1 MRLFAALRALVAIW
15 CLIGLDPAWAGTPGQ
30 DTLLFGRPGWVLS
43 GAADDLNFA
52 TGQYFGVSPSQITVS
67 RASSESEVCN
77 GALTTFPPNALAVT
91 PGCGLWVWEART
103 NVETNNSLAGSTI
116 PCASSCATPTG
127 WNLGSLAGLT
137 ITLASTQYI
146 NNMPTATINF
156 QGSTSGGNF
165 FPVFGTGSTATTYG
179 MTWTTSAYLAQSG
192 PSCSAINGIIL
203 VANFDTG
210 NIAST
215 NLSGTLT
222 ASLQYVKVSGT
233 AASSS
238 VTNITQAFLNIGLNA
253 GAVNCSITV
262 GLPDLEL
269 NPNLPA
275 SVASAV
281 KAADGTGGVNGAGVY
296 TVTGGTCTTPPTLNV
311 TWAAGVL
318 TIGAVVNA
326 GSCSVLPPSP
336 ATLAY
341 SSGAATGWTGA
352 TATLTPTDNSAQGF
366 ATGPILTSS
375 GAVTRAGSGISLAK
389 PISGPVSAYITAT
402 PYAPSAYPLNQI
414 AVSIDDNSASNQD
427 VLLRN
432 AVAGGFA
439 GQSAIGGSTIFNN
452 DLPWVQGSTGKY
464 VGYWSNNNMSTKANS
479 NTTINVATPGLAVG
493 LNKVHIGSYLGTGA
507 AAYNGSISRIAIAPQ
522 SLIGK

>member
-1 MRLFAALRALVAIW
+1 M
-15 CLIGLDPAWAGTPGQ
+15 
-30 DTLLFGRPGWVLS
+30 
-43 GAADDLNFA
+43 
-52 TGQYFGVSPSQITVS
+52 
-67 RASSESEVCN
+67 
-77 GALTTFPPNALAVT
+77 
-91 PGCGLWVWEART
+91 
-103 NVETNNSLAGSTI
+103 
-116 PCASSCATPTG
+116 
-127 WNLGSLAGLT
+127 
-137 ITLASTQYI
+137 
-146 NNMPTATINF
+146 
-156 QGSTSGGNF
+156 
-165 FPVFGTGSTATTYG
+165 
-179 MTWTTSAYLAQSG
+179 
-192 PSCSAINGIIL
+192 
-203 VANFDTG
+203 
-210 NIAST
+210 
-215 NLSGTLT
+215 
-222 ASLQYVKVSGT
+222 
-233 AASSS
+233 
-238 VTNITQAFLNIGLNA
+238 TNITQAFLNIGLNA

-352 TATLTPTDNSAQGF
+352 TATLTPVDNSAQGF
-366 ATGPILTSS
+366 ATGPILTTS